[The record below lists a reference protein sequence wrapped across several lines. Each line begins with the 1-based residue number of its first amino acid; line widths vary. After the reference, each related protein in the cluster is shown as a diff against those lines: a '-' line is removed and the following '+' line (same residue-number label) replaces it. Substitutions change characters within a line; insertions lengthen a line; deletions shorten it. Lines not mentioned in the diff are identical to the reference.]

1 MTPEDAFYTLYRELG
16 RVGPGAVEDIGWLLS
31 QIDPPGRV
39 VDAACGPG
47 ADSETLASLLPD
59 AVIEAV
65 DLKDHFV
72 AEAGAR
78 LARFG
83 PRIRVRQGDMA
94 EITGPADLVWCAGG
108 VYFMGVGAA
117 LSAWRPALAERG
129 VVAFSEPV
137 ALADPMSAAAQA
149 FWADYPGIGTADDV
163 ARQVAAAGYRM
174 RATRPIIGAPWLD
187 YYLPLM
193 ARAQRLRT
201 DASPELARV
210 LDEAEAEF
218 ARWRAAPGEIAYLLC
233 LTEPA

>member
-1 MTPEDAFYTLYRELG
+1 MTADEAFYTLYRELG

-31 QIDPPGRV
+31 QMDPPGRV

-47 ADSETLASLLPD
+47 ADSETLAVLLPD

-65 DLKDHFV
+65 DLQDHFV
-72 AEAGAR
+72 AEARAR

-83 PRIRVRQGDMA
+83 SRIRVRQGDMA
-94 EITGPADLVWCAGG
+94 DIGGPADLIWCAGG
-108 VYFMGVGAA
+108 VYFMGIGAA
-117 LSAWRPALAERG
+117 LAAWRPALDGRG

-137 ALADPMSAAAQA
+137 ALGDPMSAAAQA
-149 FWADYPGIGTADDV
+149 FWADYPGIGTADDI

-187 YYLPLM
+187 CYLPLT
-193 ARAQRLRT
+193 ARARRLRAGAGP
-201 DASPELARV
+201 DLARV

-233 LTEPA
+233 LAEPA